1 MAAAASSPNSGEA
14 QKELLLAMR
23 LPFESWKADV
33 PLGDFEGVT
42 VAEDGLIS
50 SLNFEGKGNVPFQ
63 LAHFAPLVSLKEIKL
78 NGCAQATGGFV
89 GLAAN
94 Y

>member
-1 MAAAASSPNSGEA
+1 MAAAASPPTSAKA

-50 SLNFEGKGNVPFQ
+50 GLNFEDKADVAFK
-63 LAHFAPLVSLKEIKL
+63 LADFAPLVSLKEINLEHCRK
-78 NGCAQATGGFV
+78 ATGG
-89 GLAAN
+89 
-94 Y
+94 